1 MPFPFVAVT
10 LPDDTPP
17 AYVAGLLSACTQAYP
32 EGTCR
37 TAAAGSLPAVTPNPT
52 SDVAPPVNSGPLQNP
67 SSEAASTER
76 PLGEKDVTPEGANSD
91 SAIVAN
97 ITWANPTTALLQLG
111 LPHWRNHRWVSR
123 TITFKEHD
131 QPVERYRALG
141 FTIGSLS
148 VTVGEVARLEQEA
161 RESEK
166 PPPAAAVEKPT
177 PAPAPPTAVVTPRRV
192 GTGASEDQTPPSP
205 LETPSHWFLRGYLA
219 GELGEGFDAVR
230 RGGTLGVGLYGE
242 SWGGHVS
249 GYYTDASGNGLQ
261 AAFSGVELKLDLRVA
276 LEMLEA
282 QISIGGGYGHLDA
295 RITKEASQD
304 YATGVI
310 AVNVMPAQWVVAPFV
325 GVGARVFRGFVT
337 DVAEFDHLGPITPY
351 LHVGVALGTPSK

>member
-1 MPFPFVAVT
+1 
-10 LPDDTPP
+10 
-17 AYVAGLLSACTQAYP
+17 
-32 EGTCR
+32 
-37 TAAAGSLPAVTPNPT
+37 
-52 SDVAPPVNSGPLQNP
+52 
-67 SSEAASTER
+67 
-76 PLGEKDVTPEGANSD
+76 
-91 SAIVAN
+91 
-97 ITWANPTTALLQLG
+97 
-111 LPHWRNHRWVSR
+111 
-123 TITFKEHD
+123 
-131 QPVERYRALG
+131 
-141 FTIGSLS
+141 
-148 VTVGEVARLEQEA
+148 
-161 RESEK
+161 
-166 PPPAAAVEKPT
+166 
-177 PAPAPPTAVVTPRRV
+177 
-192 GTGASEDQTPPSP
+192 
-205 LETPSHWFLRGYLA
+205 
-219 GELGEGFDAVR
+219 
-230 RGGTLGVGLYGE
+230 LYGE